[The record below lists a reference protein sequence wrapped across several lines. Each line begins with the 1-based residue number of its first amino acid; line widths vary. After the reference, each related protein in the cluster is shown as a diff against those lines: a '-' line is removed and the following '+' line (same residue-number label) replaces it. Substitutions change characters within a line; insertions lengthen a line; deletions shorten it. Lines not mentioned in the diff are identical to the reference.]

1 MDFWLN
7 DEQKILRQNV
17 RDFAEKEIAPLAL
30 ELDENEEFSYDL
42 TKQMA
47 ALGLFGIY
55 VPNEYGG
62 AGMDYLSYVVAVEE
76 ICRVDGSHGATV
88 AAGNSLGFGPIYY

>member
-30 ELDENEEFSYDL
+30 ELDEKEEFSYDL
-42 TKQMA
+42 TK
-47 ALGLFGIY
+47 
-55 VPNEYGG
+55 
-62 AGMDYLSYVVAVEE
+62 
-76 ICRVDGSHGATV
+76 
-88 AAGNSLGFGPIYY
+88 